1 METEFI
7 IQHGGVIY
15 IPTVQDGVKLTTER
29 KNTPGKLT
37 FKVLNDD
44 VLDFTEGDPVRF
56 TVDGAKMFYGF
67 VFTKSRSKDGA
78 ISVTAYDQLRYLKNK
93 DTFTA
98 EGLKASELIKRLAK
112 DFNLNTGTIEDTGY
126 SIGAIV
132 EENQTLFDIIGNAL
146 DETLLNTGKL
156 FVLYDDCGELTLKNI
171 ASMKLDLLIDAETAG
186 DFSYSS
192 SIDSQTYNK
201 IKLSYNNDKTG
212 KREIFTAKDSEAINQ
227 FGVLQYF
234 EEVKTQTG
242 AAAKAE
248 SLLRLYDRRTR
259 SLTVK
264 NAFGDPR
271 VRAGCQIAVNLNLG
285 DIIVKNFM
293 VVEQVTHS
301 FSGGLHTMDL
311 TLIGGDFIA

>member
-1 METEFI
+1 M
-7 IQHGGVIY
+7 
-15 IPTVQDGVKLTTER
+15 
-29 KNTPGKLT
+29 
-37 FKVLNDD
+37 
-44 VLDFTEGDPVRF
+44 
-56 TVDGAKMFYGF
+56 
-67 VFTKSRSKDGA
+67 
-78 ISVTAYDQLRYLKNK
+78 
-93 DTFTA
+93 
-98 EGLKASELIKRLAK
+98 KASELTKRLAN

-126 SIGAIV
+126 SIGTIV

-156 FVLYDDCGELTLKNI
+156 FVLYDDCGALTLKNI
-171 ASMKLDLLIDAETAG
+171 ASMKLDLLIDGETAG

-212 KREIFTAKDSEAINQ
+212 KREIFVSKDSANISQ

-301 FSGGLHTMDL
+301 FSGGLHTMDM
-311 TLIGGDFIA
+311 TLIGGDFVA